1 MDLLP
6 LLLSQLIDPF
16 RVGLIVALMF
26 TQMRT
31 AGSTG
36 AILPLVFGVL
46 FVAVIAP
53 MSHGGVGLLPDLQTF
68 LVGIVANI
76 ILLAVVYGIRAVVM
90 RLKT

>member
-1 MDLLP
+1 MDLLQ
-6 LLLSQLIDPF
+6 LLQSQLLDPF
-16 RVGLIVALMF
+16 RAGLIVALMF

-31 AGSTG
+31 SESTG

-53 MSHGGVGLLPDLQTF
+53 MSHGGVGLLPDLRTF

-76 ILLAVVYGIRAVVM
+76 ILLVVVYGVRAVVM